1 LSQRWVLGLWIYC
14 HRSKTRSR
22 TSSQPLYFRWLALF
36 RDVCLRQSA
45 HCLDGKYDV
54 CFSSAFTFYFVLVVF
69 HDFEKLVS
77 RISASSV
84 NADSIN
90 QISKSDAIVI
100 LGSSLSVLWPIL
112 IQTVFGLMR
121 KQKCTLWL
129 LYLYLYFWLGLRW
142 EQEMDS
148 PRGNRW
154 LLVISLLLSFGFT
167 LYY

>member
-1 LSQRWVLGLWIYC
+1 
-14 HRSKTRSR
+14 
-22 TSSQPLYFRWLALF
+22 
-36 RDVCLRQSA
+36 
-45 HCLDGKYDV
+45 
-54 CFSSAFTFYFVLVVF
+54 LVVF

-100 LGSSLSVLWPIL
+100 LGSSFVGALAYTYSDS
-112 IQTVFGLMR
+112 FGLMR
-121 KQKCTLWL
+121 WKQKCTLWL

-154 LLVISLLLSFGFT
+154 LLVISYWIIVWVHFMALLTIPSIGLLTFF
-167 LYY
+167 